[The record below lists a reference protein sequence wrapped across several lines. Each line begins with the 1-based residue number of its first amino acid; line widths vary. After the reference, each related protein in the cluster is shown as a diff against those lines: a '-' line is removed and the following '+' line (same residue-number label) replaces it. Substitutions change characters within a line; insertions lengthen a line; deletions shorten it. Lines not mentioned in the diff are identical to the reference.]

1 MREKRWDCFALFA
14 ENSFF
19 FLPSVSPFLYA
30 QLATLQA
37 NAARAHLPLFSRC
50 AIFFFPLEQINYLH
64 VRPGKRDDAK
74 ERERNSSDSSFVS
87 KSFFALPIIDGV
99 DKSPTCLPPADSS
112 RWQLNDLF
120 CVAKLLR
127 DDTPSASAER
137 GREED
142 EQIDQHASLCA
153 SFKCYFFAFSSS
165 RS

>member
-1 MREKRWDCFALFA
+1 MLCLPRTL
-14 ENSFF
+14 SFF
-19 FLPSVSPFLYA
+19 CRVYHLFFMRSSRPFKQMLLGLIFLFF
-30 QLATLQA
+30 
-37 NAARAHLPLFSRC
+37 PLFSRC

-64 VRPGKRDDAK
+64 VRPRKRDDAK
-74 ERERNSSDSSFVS
+74 ERERERERNSSDSSFVS